1 MRRVA
6 IIDAVRT
13 PIGRYNGALR
23 QVRPDDL
30 GARVIEAL
38 LERNPQVDPKTIEE
52 VIFGNANQAGEDN
65 RNVARMSGLLAGLPV
80 EVTGTTINRLCGS
93 GLDAVIAAARGIALG
108 EGDIYIAGGTESM
121 TRAPFV
127 LAKPDQANPRG
138 NQTMYDT
145 TIGWR
150 FVNDR
155 LADQYG
161 TDSMPE
167 TAENVARQ
175 YGISREAQ
183 DDFAF
188 ESQQRAKQAIE
199 ANRFTEELVAVTQ
212 TDRKGNVSVF
222 DRDEH
227 PRPET
232 TREKLSTLRPLFP
245 NGTVT
250 AGNCIWRQRR
260 CVALLLMSEEKA
272 KALGL
277 TPLGYYRASATAGVE
292 PADHGH
298 WTDRRDKKSPP
309 AGRVDGRTAR
319 SDRVKR
325 SLCGSKSCLYRSTW
339 STDRKSQRQWRSDRL
354 RSSTR
359 ASGARI
365 LTTLLHEMRRTNRTY
380 GLATMCVES
389 DKGLPSSSI
398 GRDSYDSLRTRRLL
412 SRSSGFDRPER
423 LNCSPITRRLSP
435 CRNKSMRCRSTRK
448 PRVVLFTG
456 TGKAFQCR
464 PPI

>member
-23 QVRPDDL
+23 HVRPDDL
-30 GARVIEAL
+30 GARVIGAL

-80 EVTGTTINRLCGS
+80 EVAGTTINRLCGS

-250 AGNCIWRQRR
+250 AGNASG
-260 CVALLLMSEEKA
+260 VNDGASALLLMSEEKA

-292 PADHGH
+292 PAIMGIGPIDATKKVLRRAGLTVEQLDQIELNEAFAAQSLACIEVLGLPTEKVNVNGGAIAFGH
-298 WTDRRDKKSPP
+298 PL
-309 AGRVDGRTAR
+309 G
-319 SDRVKR
+319 
-325 SLCGSKSCLYRSTW
+325 
-339 STDRKSQRQWRSDRL
+339 
-354 RSSTR
+354 

-380 GLATMCVES
+380 GLATMCVGVGQGIALVVDRE
-389 DKGLPSSSI
+389 GLI
-398 GRDSYDSLRTRRLL
+398 
-412 SRSSGFDRPER
+412 
-423 LNCSPITRRLSP
+423 
-435 CRNKSMRCRSTRK
+435 
-448 PRVVLFTG
+448 
-456 TGKAFQCR
+456 
-464 PPI
+464 